1 MSSPDGAKQGT
12 TFVTQA
18 NDKHSDSVNLERFSG
33 FAEQYNAYRP
43 SPPAVL
49 RNVLLE
55 LAVTKRPKLI
65 VDMGCGTGLSTRYW
79 AETADRV
86 IGIEPNL
93 DMRTRAAAETV
104 AGNITYLDAT
114 SYQTTLAEGCADIV
128 TCSQSLHW
136 MEPQKTL
143 TEVARILRIGGVFAA
158 YDYDWPPTTGVWRAD
173 AAYEECM
180 KTISARED
188 DLPLEKRVRKWPKH
202 EHLRRMA
209 DSGLF
214 RYTKEIVLHHEE
226 TGAAERLV
234 GLLLSQG
241 SVMALLKAGKSE
253 IELGIDRFRRICR
266 ETLGTLPRTWYW
278 SSRVRIGVV

>member
-1 MSSPDGAKQGT
+1 MT
-12 TFVTQA
+12 ILTQA
-18 NDKHSDSVNLERFSG
+18 DDRQSDSANLERFSG
-33 FAEQYNAYRP
+33 FAEEYNAYRP

-55 LAVTKRPKLI
+55 LAMAKRPKLI
-65 VDMGCGTGLSTRYW
+65 VDIGCGTGLSTRYW
-79 AETADRV
+79 AESADQV
-86 IGIEPNL
+86 IGIEPNH
-93 DMRTRAAAETV
+93 DMRTQAAAEITL
-104 AGNITYLDAT
+104 GNITYLDAT
-114 SYQTTLAEGCADIV
+114 SYQTTLADGCADIV

-136 MEPQKTL
+136 MEPKQSL
-143 TEVARILRIGGVFAA
+143 REVARILRVGGVFAA
-158 YDYDWPPTTGVWRAD
+158 YDYDWPPTTGVWMAD

-180 KTISARED
+180 KAIAGHEEG
-188 DLPLEKRVRKWPKH
+188 LPLEKRVRKWPKH

-226 TGAAERLV
+226 MGDADRLV

-241 SVMALLKAGKSE
+241 SVMALLRAGHSE
-253 IELGIDRFRRICR
+253 VELGIDRFRRICQ